1 MGEKTKTEDGMSYT
15 AIGFVKYAEGD
26 RVICG
31 GGTATIVGIGE
42 QNNMVVYDLDNGL
55 WCYEYQIIGLA

>member
-1 MGEKTKTEDGMSYT
+1 MSYT
-15 AIGFVKYAEGD
+15 ALGFVKYAEGD